1 MKLTGKKVILRFP
14 TIDDVDSITKYA
26 GNPNISKY
34 TFMPYPYNTRDAI
47 EFIETSAAE
56 RSDYTSFHVAI
67 CDLLTDEVIGMIGLN
82 TINHTH
88 RHAEVG
94 YWIAEEY
101 WGTGMMLEAINLMVS
116 YYFNSMKLERIYAYI
131 IPDNIPSWKLLEKAG
146 FEREGLL
153 KGLMRKE
160 GKRYDHYIYARLKK

>member
-14 TIDDVDSITKYA
+14 TIDDVNSITKYA
-26 GNPNISKY
+26 GNPKISQF
-34 TFMPYPYNTRDAI
+34 TFMPYPYHTRDAI
-47 EFIETSAAE
+47 EFIETSASE
-56 RSDYTSFHVAI
+56 RRELTSFHVAI
-67 CDLLTDEVIGMIGLN
+67 CDLKTDEVIGMIGLN
-82 TINHTH
+82 IINHPH
-88 RHAEVG
+88 KRAEVG

-101 WGTGMMLEAINLMVS
+101 WGTGMMLEALNLMVD
-116 YYFNSMKLERIYAYI
+116 YYFENMKLERIYAFV

-160 GKRYDHYIYARLKK
+160 GKRYDHYIYARLKG